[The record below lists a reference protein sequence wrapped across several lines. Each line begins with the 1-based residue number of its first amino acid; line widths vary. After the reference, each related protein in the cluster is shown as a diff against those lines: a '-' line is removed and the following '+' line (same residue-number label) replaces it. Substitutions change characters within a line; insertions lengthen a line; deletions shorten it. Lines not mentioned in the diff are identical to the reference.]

1 MKKELQDKL
10 KKQHYSLI
18 GENSAVQIC
27 KYTKESI
34 RNKDVCY
41 KQKFYGIQSH
51 RCVQMSP
58 IVMSCEHRCLHC
70 WRPIEFTE
78 NSKKFDDPKYI
89 VDKAIEAQRKMLSG
103 FLGSKGSDKS
113 KFFEAQ
119 DPRHFAIS
127 LSGEPTLY
135 PYLSELIKELDKRR
149 ITSFVVTNGE
159 NPDVLKKISPTQ
171 LYISLNAPNEEI
183 FNKLAKPVEGGWKN
197 ILKTLELLSKLKT
210 RTVIRITLIKGMN
223 MINEEE
229 YSDLIKKANPM
240 FIELKAYMHIG
251 FSQYRLKKEN
261 MPSHYEVKEFAKKIS
276 KLTGYK
282 ILDEKENSRVVLL
295 GKSGRNR
302 FIKF

>member
-10 KKQHYSLI
+10 KKQHYALI

-58 IVMSCEHRCLHC
+58 VVMSCEHRCLHC

-89 VDKAIEAQRKMLSG
+89 IDKAIESQRKMLSG

-135 PYLSELIKELDKRR
+135 PYLPELIKELDKRR

-197 ILKTLELLSKLKT
+197 IFKTLELLSKLKT
-210 RTVIRITLIKGMN
+210 RTVIRITLIKNYN
-223 MINEEE
+223 MCNEEE
-229 YSDLIKKANPM
+229 YSDLIKKAKPM

-261 MPSHYEVKEFAKKIS
+261 MPSHSEVKEFAKKIS

-282 ILDEKENSRVVLL
+282 VLDEKENSRVVLL